1 MTGLERELLC
11 AFEALQSADE
21 QQHKAWQESYANLAS
36 MYESTKQEAEIS
48 RAAAERLTRQVNGLT
63 QQVDGLSKQLEGLT
77 GLVSKLQKKGNTGS

>member
-1 MTGLERELLC
+1 
-11 AFEALQSADE
+11 

>member
-1 MTGLERELLC
+1 
-11 AFEALQSADE
+11 
-21 QQHKAWQESYANLAS
+21 